1 MELLLRKSQNFT
13 HELKEDLENIKIDY
27 KKTCQLYESNN
38 KKMKNEGEAEI
49 NRLEAFV
56 RELKDSIEE
65 LMEVK
70 NHLVGENRRMM
81 AILKKK

>member
-1 MELLLRKSQNFT
+1 
-13 HELKEDLENIKIDY
+13 
-27 KKTCQLYESNN
+27 
-38 KKMKNEGEAEI
+38 MKNEGEAEI

>member
-1 MELLLRKSQNFT
+1 MKS
-13 HELKEDLENIKIDY
+13 
-27 KKTCQLYESNN
+27 
-38 KKMKNEGEAEI
+38 EGEAEI

-70 NHLVGENRRMM
+70 NHLMGENRRMM